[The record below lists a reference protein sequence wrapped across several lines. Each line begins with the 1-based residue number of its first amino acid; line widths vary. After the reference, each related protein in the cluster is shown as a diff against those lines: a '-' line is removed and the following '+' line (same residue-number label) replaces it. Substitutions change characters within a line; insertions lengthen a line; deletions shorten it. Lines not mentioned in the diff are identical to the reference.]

1 VRSLI
6 FINSKAKDN
15 TMTTLVLTP
24 SVAAISDELG
34 SITAEIKRLTAQK
47 DKLSAQ
53 LKDLGAGTYEGAIYS
68 TLVYYTSPQAVIDWK
83 AIAQKLNPS
92 HQLVTAHTSEKAGF
106 FSAKPTKI

>member
-1 VRSLI
+1 
-6 FINSKAKDN
+6 
-15 TMTTLVLTP
+15 MTTLVLTP

-34 SITAEIKRLTAQK
+34 TITAEIKRLTAQK
-47 DKLSAQ
+47 DKLAAQ

-68 TLVYYTSPQAVIDWK
+68 TLVYYTAPQAVIDWK

>member
-1 VRSLI
+1 MGDLVKR
-6 FINSKAKDN
+6 KAKDN

-34 SITAEIKRLTAQK
+34 AMTAEIKRLTAQK

-53 LKDLGAGTYEGAIYS
+53 LKEMGAGTYQGAIYS
-68 TLVYYTSPQAVIDWK
+68 TLVYYTEAQAVIDWK

-106 FSAKPTKI
+106 FSAKPSKI

>member
-1 VRSLI
+1 MGDLVKR
-6 FINSKAKDN
+6 NAKDN
-15 TMTTLVLTP
+15 TMTTLILSP

-53 LKDLGAGTYEGAIYS
+53 LKELGAGKYDGAIYS
-68 TLVYYTSPQAVIDWK
+68 TLVYYTEAQPVIDWK

-92 HQLVTAHTSEKAGF
+92 HQLITAHTSEKAGF
-106 FSAKPTKI
+106 FSAKPSKI